1 MKQATSCDDPEK
13 STLTQVSQLP
23 LPATDLVKTIQSQLH
38 TTLKDMPGVTD
49 DATALSQEPATKLWY
64 LLPPA
69 NPIPR
74 QICQTPPSCKSLDNS
89 DVPFIPSPPWILE
102 NNSNQEESSGY
113 LSDIDDILRFED
125 PSRKK

>member
-13 STLTQVSQLP
+13 STLTQEVSQLP
-23 LPATDLVKTIQSQLH
+23 LSATDLVKTIQSQLH
-38 TTLKDMPGVTD
+38 TLTIKDMPGVTD
-49 DATALSQEPATKLWY
+49 TKLWY

-74 QICQTPPSCKSLDNS
+74 QICQPPPSCKSLDNS

-102 NNSNQEESSGY
+102 NNSNQEEASGD